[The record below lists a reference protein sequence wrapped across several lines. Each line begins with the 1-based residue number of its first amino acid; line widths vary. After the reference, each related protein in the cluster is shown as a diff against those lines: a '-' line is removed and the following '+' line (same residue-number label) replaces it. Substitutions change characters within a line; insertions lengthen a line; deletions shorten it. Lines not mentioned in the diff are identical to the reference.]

1 MKNIIQEAD
10 PTDLTEERT
19 DDVIIRAATAF
30 LRHAD
35 EEENQQFNMIRN
47 ALTPQEN
54 DVSVLASRVIHAS

>member
-1 MKNIIQEAD
+1 MN
-10 PTDLTEERT
+10 LTEERT

-54 DVSVLASRVIHAS
+54 DVSVVVAENV